1 MSIGDLVQ
9 EIKNPSVA
17 QLMAAYPTMDALRN
31 AVKMGKVARTT
42 EVGAVADIYN
52 RVILDAM
59 TKQAQTNNTVMDEML
74 ASGSAPA
81 GLPAVPVR
89 EDMFKE
95 TMTGASGGL
104 VAMAGGGDVQRFQG
118 QGESFVKGPTF
129 SDYLKKRQD
138 LEKILVDQY
147 GYSPNEVVLMSDK
160 TKEMILSGKSMT
172 KLPARLGGDEL
183 DAEAQAGYGQSS
195 SLDPEVQA
203 AINYTP
209 PQTKVRAPTFS
220 VPAAP
225 ADRKMSD
232 FEEQARE
239 AFAGIKKP
247 ESLTYEGVM
256 EERNKRLAA
265 LGIDPKFFTTEA
277 GKIEQEIEGLGKSRS
292 EAANMRLLEAG
303 LNILGGTSPYAF
315 ENIGK
320 GASAALKGFSE
331 DVKDLN
337 KQKRELKN
345 AQRQLRM
352 AQNELDTKGSDAAA
366 AKVEARKDQILNLE
380 NQIEQNVVNLTG
392 TLKTAA
398 ENKDWKKYSTDV
410 QVGLAQ
416 AQMNFKA
423 YLAELEINKPT
434 EIRKSIDVYVDR
446 VSKENKFTPEQTE
459 SLRTALL
466 GQELGIRLKGK
477 GGEKGA
483 LTEKQQFDINNKA
496 IEYADAK
503 LQENPNFEKLMKAA
517 NKGDQKAVAEIN
529 RLRQTHIDQF
539 KRERMPSGRASG
551 SGGAEF
557 VGFE

>member
-1 MSIGDLVQ
+1 
-9 EIKNPSVA
+9 
-17 QLMAAYPTMDALRN
+17 
-31 AVKMGKVARTT
+31 
-42 EVGAVADIYN
+42 
-52 RVILDAM
+52 
-59 TKQAQTNNTVMDEML
+59 
-74 ASGSAPA
+74 
-81 GLPAVPVR
+81 
-89 EDMFKE
+89 
-95 TMTGASGGL
+95 
-104 VAMAGGGDVQRFQG
+104 
-118 QGESFVKGPTF
+118 
-129 SDYLKKRQD
+129 
-138 LEKILVDQY
+138 
-147 GYSPNEVVLMSDK
+147 MSDK
-160 TKEMILSGKSMT
+160 TKEMILSGKKAIGSGAAVM
-172 KLPARLGGDEL
+172 LPARLGGDEL
-183 DAEAQAGYGQSS
+183 DAEAQAGYGQPS

-220 VPAAP
+220 APAAP
-225 ADRKMSD
+225 VDRKMSD
-232 FEEQARE
+232 FEGQARE

-247 ESLTYEGVM
+247 ELLTYEGVM
-256 EERNKRLAA
+256 EERNKRLAE

-434 EIRKSIDVYVDR
+434 EIRKSIDEYVDR
-446 VSKENKFTPEQTE
+446 VSKQNKFTPEQTE
-459 SLRTALL
+459 SLRTSLL
-466 GQELGIRLKGK
+466 EKELGIRLAGK
-477 GGEKGA
+477 GGGNRGA
-483 LTEKQQFDINNKA
+483 LTEKQQFEINDEA
-496 IEYADAK
+496 IKYADAK

-529 RLRQTHIDQF
+529 RLRQTFIDRF
-539 KRERMPSGRASG
+539 KNERMPSGRASG